1 MLKSKEINKQFLKK
15 VYKKRDSK
23 SYKGDFG
30 KLLVIGGNQKY
41 SGAPILNSLAAV
53 SSLKSGVDLVEIVTI
68 KRVADIIAS
77 YSPDLITLPLKGKF
91 LSNKHLKKI
100 LNESKNKTG
109 FVLGGGIGRKKKTLS
124 FVRNYLKKTRLKG
137 VVDADAIHAFSNK
150 EEKINLKN
158 FVLTPHSGEFLFL
171 TGKKPGGD
179 LKNKIKI
186 VEEQAKILNTT
197 ILLKG
202 NIDIISNGKQTA
214 LNNTGTKYMTV
225 GGTGDVL
232 AGVTGSL
239 IAQGNSLFD
248 SACAASYIC
257 GKAGEKSKKKRSL
270 IASDLIKEI
279 EKIVDSI

>member
-1 MLKSKEINKQFLKK
+1 MLKLKEINKQFLKK
-15 VYKKRDSK
+15 VYKKRKPQSH
-23 SYKGDFG
+23 KGDFG
-30 KLLVIGGNQKY
+30 KLLIIGRNQKY
-41 SGAPILNSLAAV
+41 SGAPILNSLSAV
-53 SSLKSGVDLVEIVTI
+53 SSLRSGVDLVEVVTI

-77 YSPDLITLPLKGKF
+77 YSPDLITLPLKGKY

-109 FVLGGGIGRKKKTLS
+109 FILGGGIGRKKKTLS
-124 FVRNYLKKTRLKG
+124 FIRNYVKKTQLKG
-137 VVDADAIHAFSNK
+137 VIDADAIHAFNNK

-158 FVLTPHSGEFLFL
+158 FVLTPHLDEFFVL
-171 TGKKPGGD
+171 TEKKPGEN

-186 VEEQAKILNTT
+186 VQEQAKRLDTT

-202 NIDIISNGKQTA
+202 NTDIISNGKQTA

-257 GKAGEKSKKKRSL
+257 GKAGEKTKKKRSL